1 MNESQLRARKSAID
15 AEATAIDA
23 ELSQAVATKSFK
35 NLPAI
40 EARIDQLAADR
51 SELEQLENVAKSVR
65 NHPLGMGMASAAGHG
80 VVEAKAVQTGRAVSP
95 LVFSENALKGLHQAA
110 VSKQSYT
117 TKAFASVDG
126 LLPAQLD
133 GAVLGIQHE
142 NRLLDRLP
150 SIGIAAPS
158 YEYIRHTGSTGTPGV
173 VAEGG
178 LKPDVVLETDS
189 VIATVVKLAATF
201 GLSRESL
208 LDWSNFTS
216 YAQIEMVRQVCDLEN
231 AELLNGTGLTG
242 NILGLNLT
250 VGALTHAVTTETGL
264 DAIEIGIAALRTGSS
279 LAVANLLV
287 LHPNTWSALRR
298 TKDSQGRYLVNPDPT
313 AADGQRIWDVDVLVT
328 TTQAAGAGL
337 LLDTTKFGRVLVRE
351 GINVATGTTNDDF
364 SRNITR
370 FVIEERLALAV
381 ERPTA
386 LLTISNLPVV

>member
-1 MNESQLRARKSAID
+1 
-15 AEATAIDA
+15 
-23 ELSQAVATKSFK
+23 
-35 NLPAI
+35 
-40 EARIDQLAADR
+40 
-51 SELEQLENVAKSVR
+51 
-65 NHPLGMGMASAAGHG
+65 MGMASAAGHG